1 MLTGELFD
9 MSLKTFHIVFVS
21 LSVVTAFFFGT
32 WLFVTV
38 DAGSFVLRLWFGII
52 SYTAGVVLI
61 VYGRYFLRKF
71 KSFSF
76 V

>member
-1 MLTGELFD
+1 

-32 WLFVTV
+32 WLLVTV
-38 DAGSFVLRLWFGII
+38 EAGGFAARLLFATL
-52 SYTAGVVLI
+52 SYVAGVVLV
-61 VYGRYFLRKF
+61 VYGRYFMRKY

-76 V
+76 I